1 MKAIILHEPGRF
13 EYITKEKPS
22 DLEPDE
28 VLLKIKKV
36 SICGTDLHAYN
47 GKQPF
52 FTYPRILGHE
62 VSAEIVGLGSEV
74 AGVKIGDACTVEP
87 YRNLVEDQAV
97 RRGKTNCGSTLTV
110 LGVHEDGAMQ
120 EYITYKAANVH
131 LTAGLDDD
139 QVSLVEPL
147 AVAAHA
153 VDRAQILHDDTVLVI
168 GAGPIGLG
176 VAAIARLSGVKV
188 VVLDLVKSRL
198 DFIRYKFPEIE
209 TILLSDTIE
218 SDIRDAFNGELPTML
233 FDATGNKGSMENSFN
248 LVAQGGTIVFVGLF
262 VGIVTFDDPNFH
274 RKEITLKA
282 SRSARSQ
289 DFKKVIQ
296 LLQAGLINTDGYIT
310 HRIPFDDLIDHFE
323 TLYQPDQNLI
333 KAVIDF

>member
-1 MKAIILHEPGRF
+1 MKAIVLHEPGRF

-22 DLEPDE
+22 DPEPDE

-36 SICGTDLHAYN
+36 SICGTDLHAYK

-62 VSAEIVGLGSEV
+62 ISAEIIALGSEV
-74 AGVKIGDACTVEP
+74 KGLKVGDKCTVEP

-97 RRGKTNCGSTLTV
+97 RKGKTNCGSTLTV

-120 EYITYKAANVH
+120 EYITYKAVNVH
-131 LTAGLDDD
+131 LTEGLDED

-147 AVAAHA
+147 AIGAHA
-153 VDRAQILHDDTVLVI
+153 VDRAQILHDDTILVI

-188 VVLDLVKSRL
+188 AVVDLVKSRL
-198 DFIRYKFPEIE
+198 DFIKNKFPEVE

-218 SDIRDAFNGELPTML
+218 MDIRDAFNGELPTML
-233 FDATGNKGSMENSFN
+233 FDATGSKVSMENSFN

-262 VGIVTFDDPNFH
+262 VGTVTFDDPNFH

-282 SRSARSQ
+282 SRSARAQ

-296 LLQAGLINTDGYIT
+296 LLQAGLIDTDGYIT
-310 HRIPFDDLIDHFE
+310 HRIPFDHLIDDFE